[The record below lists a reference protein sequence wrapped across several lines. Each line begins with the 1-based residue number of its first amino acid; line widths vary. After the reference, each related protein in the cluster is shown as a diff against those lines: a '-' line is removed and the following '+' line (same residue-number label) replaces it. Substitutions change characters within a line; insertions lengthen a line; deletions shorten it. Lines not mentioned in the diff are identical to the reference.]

1 MVDMVQSLSRS
12 ALSLSPLVPLP
23 ALVDR
28 LVVSRAEGEL
38 ISLR

>member
-1 MVDMVQSLSRS
+1 MVQSDVSLSRS
-12 ALSLSPLVPLP
+12 ALSLS